1 MPSIVGNAD
10 NGKMMNEQEFEE
22 FKNEVREARK
32 NRLSTLAIVKA
43 RIA

>member
-1 MPSIVGNAD
+1 MLSIVGNAD

-32 NRLSTLAIVKA
+32 NRLYVNFRNSEG
-43 RIA
+43 